1 MEKEFRLN
9 RVHETRN
16 NLFKE
21 LSRNEMMTEK
31 YKKVLTTLNYIECLI
46 NFTFYILDVFPFLV
60 LLL

>member
-21 LSRNEMMTEK
+21 ISRNEMMTEK
-31 YKKVLTTLNYIECLI
+31 YKKVLTTLNYIEYLI